1 MKSPDGDGGDD
12 KTKGSLLTPVDVK
25 NKQSTWW
32 KFLGI
37 IFYYG
42 QLGEVFGPK
51 AVTESTSCHIVFL
64 LCYSSADL
72 NTT

>member
-32 KFLGI
+32 KFLGDN
-37 IFYYG
+37 
-42 QLGEVFGPK
+42 
-51 AVTESTSCHIVFL
+51 FL
-64 LCYSSADL
+64 LWTAGRGFWA
-72 NTT
+72 